1 MELHHYRS
9 VLATFMVFT
18 LVSFY
23 KVISTEKGSYERP
36 IASYTT
42 NAKIPDVCRSLFT
55 INGVL
60 SKSVLRR
67 FVASKNGVLAN
78 ESVFPINPGVTPHAG
93 AATYGEEELASA
105 AKEVQQLVH
114 RRASSSGPDTDDY
127 RVLGSLLARLVSF
140 DRHEGE
146 EEAPSEAKEPRPH
159 IRGGSRI
166 AAGGGVLPFVPCV
179 IAPYDQPASFAA
191 CVRRRLTK
199 RRSFWMSFL
208 GDSKVRKVFRG
219 LLNRTDEALN
229 YQIRFEPTFDN
240 RTLNFGET
248 LEHFSK
254 LRHRDMIVTSQVA
267 PGLLITM
274 SFRTF
279 SGIPRPS
286 AIEATE
292 EVSQLRRWAL
302 GEEQAPQML
311 VLGYTSWTIQQHR
324 VMENQLAVQERLFE
338 MHRAIVPYLLK
349 LSERARVLVLPQS
362 RVRPHGEAILM
373 KRTDISNANFD
384 WSEKMFLH
392 LLQRHSNKVNTVEKF
407 GNERPRA
414 KFEALR
420 DDHDRTRE
428 SHGSFR
434 DHLIPGTS
442 DSGPWWWDSSLP
454 INLAEIDECNELHRR
469 DLAGDLAYTGPPLQ
483 CVDQHHMGTGT
494 NNDLVTM
501 LLNLLCNSFLE
512 VEGDFCC
519 K

>member
-1 MELHHYRS
+1 MWLETRHHG
-9 VLATFMVFT
+9 VLLLWCLFSLGLFHNFSSDMMAKY
-18 LVSFY
+18 FY
-23 KVISTEKGSYERP
+23 
-36 IASYTT
+36 
-42 NAKIPDVCRSLFT
+42 IPDRTRVNSKPADRCRSLFT
-55 INGVL
+55 INEVFKGE
-60 SKSVLRR
+60 SLRDAE
-67 FVASKNGVLAN
+67 FAHDISKN
-78 ESVFPINPGVTPHAG
+78 ESGFYAQTRVTPYAG

-166 AAGGGVLPFVPCV
+166 AAGGSVLPFVPCV

-191 CVRRRLTK
+191 CVRRRLEK
-199 RRSFWMSFL
+199 KGSFWIYFM
-208 GDSKVRKVFRG
+208 GDSKIREVFME
-219 LLNRTDEALN
+219 LLKRTDQELN
-229 YQIRFEPTFDN
+229 YRIEVKSKDRNQ
-240 RTLNFGET
+240 TLSYAKIVAMKE
-248 LEHFSK
+248 
-254 LRHRDMIVTSQVA
+254 LRQEDMRATSA
-267 PGLLITM
+267 AADGLMITM
-274 SFRTF
+274 SFRVF
-279 SGIPRPS
+279 VEMERPS
-286 AIEATE
+286 ILPDEP
-292 EVSQLRRWAL
+292 EVTQLRRWADGADPL
-302 GEEQAPQML
+302 PDIL
-311 VLGYTSWTIQQHR
+311 IIGYTSWMLQRHR
-324 VMENQLAVQERLFE
+324 HEANILELQDGLFE
-338 MHRAIVPYLLK
+338 MHKAVVPHIEKISQLT
-349 LSERARVLVLPQS
+349 RVLVLPQS
-362 RVRPHGEAILM
+362 RPRPYAVAKLARSIL
-373 KRTDISNANFD
+373 NVANFD

-392 LLQRHSNKVNTVEKF
+392 LLQRHSNKVNTAEKF

-483 CVDQHHMGTGT
+483 CQDIHHAGEGATA
-494 NNDLVTM
+494 DLVTM
-501 LLNLLCNSFLE
+501 LFNLMCNSVLKME
-512 VEGDFCC
+512 EDLCC
-519 K
+519 A